1 MGRAADA
8 DQYPCFPDQTAG
20 FTYARLQNG
29 QDAEPVAY
37 PDAAL
42 DGWAEQARDW
52 GQGGRDAFVYFI
64 HGGKVRAPAAAMS
77 LIARL

>member
-1 MGRAADA
+1 MGPAADA

-29 QDAEPVAY
+29 QDAEPLAY

-52 GQGGRDAFVYFI
+52 EQGGRDAFVYFI